1 MKRRITLNDSF
12 FSDFGLFLTKR
23 AADIAESAAQHL
35 AVVLVSLLIAT
46 VVGVGIGVLVWDKP
60 ISRSVAIAGAG
71 VGLTIPSMALLA
83 LLIPLLGLGWTPTVV
98 GLAFYALLPI
108 IRNTVVGLRE
118 VPPAVSE
125 SALGM
130 GMGRVKTLIR
140 VQLPMAWPVVL
151 TGVRVSAQLSM
162 GIAAI
167 AAYVGGPGLGEM
179 IFKGLSSLGSKN
191 ALNFAI
197 VGTVGVIVLA
207 LLLDGAFVLIRR
219 LTTSRGLRV

>member
-1 MKRRITLNDSF
+1 
-12 FSDFGLFLTKR
+12 
-23 AADIAESAAQHL
+23 
-35 AVVLVSLLIAT
+35 
-46 VVGVGIGVLVWDKP
+46 
-60 ISRSVAIAGAG
+60 
-71 VGLTIPSMALLA
+71 
-83 LLIPLLGLGWTPTVV
+83 
-98 GLAFYALLPI
+98 
-108 IRNTVVGLRE
+108 
-118 VPPAVSE
+118 
-125 SALGM
+125 M
-130 GMGRVKTLIR
+130 GMGAVKPLFR

-191 ALNFAI
+191 ALNFAV

-219 LTTSRGLRV
+219 VTTSRGLRV